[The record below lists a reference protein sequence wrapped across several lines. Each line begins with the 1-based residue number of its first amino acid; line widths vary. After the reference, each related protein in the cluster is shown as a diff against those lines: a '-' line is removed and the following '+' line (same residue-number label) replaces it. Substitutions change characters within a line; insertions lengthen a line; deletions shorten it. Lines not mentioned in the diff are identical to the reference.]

1 MLVPKLRFKREDGT
15 EYPEWNVLPLGERFS
30 FRNGINAS
38 REAFRAEGIH
48 CIGVSDVYKCL
59 PITAE
64 NIIGTV
70 AISDDEIEKSKVNY
84 GDILFQRSSETREDI
99 GHASIYLDYVPSVY
113 NGFVICA
120 KPDELF
126 YNPLY
131 LHYSLQNTRIRNQ
144 TITLGAGSGQHY
156 NIGHE
161 GLAQINA
168 VFPCLEEQ
176 QRISDLI
183 FSVDEVIAQTE
194 SEVQNLEQQKK
205 AIIQKIFSREIRFKN
220 DNGSN
225 FPDWNNIKLSD
236 VLYEYK
242 ETCEKNGTFEHI
254 SLTKVG
260 VVPKSERYERDFL
273 VKDDSKKYRVTHY
286 NDICYNPANL
296 KFGVISRNKYGDGI
310 FSPIY
315 VTFKVTEGYLPSFVE
330 ALVTRRDFIQYA
342 LRFQQGTVYERMAVY
357 PEDLLRIKVFL
368 PCLKEQQKIAD
379 FLSAFDE
386 AIDYAKQ
393 ELDKWRQLKKGLLQ
407 QMFV

>member
-1 MLVPKLRFKREDGT
+1 MENPKIRFKMDNGLDYPHWKEEKWSELGDFLPSGSLSKADLSSEGTPCILYGELYTKYGEIANTIFSKTDSETHVFSKKDDVLLPKSGETPEDISTATCVPYDSISLGGDIIVFRHN
-15 EYPEWNVLPLGERFS
+15 EKVIGRYLSYLISNRAKKSIANIAQGKSIVHINEKSLSNIKLSYPCP
-30 FRNGINAS
+30 
-38 REAFRAEGIH
+38 AEQEKIADFL
-48 CIGVSDVYKCL
+48 S
-59 PITAE
+59 
-64 NIIGTV
+64 TV
-70 AISDDEIEKSKVNY
+70 DEI
-84 GDILFQRSSETREDI
+84 IIQSEMEI
-99 GHASIYLDYVPSVY
+99 
-113 NGFVICA
+113 
-120 KPDELF
+120 
-126 YNPLY
+126 
-131 LHYSLQNTRIRNQ
+131 
-144 TITLGAGSGQHY
+144 
-156 NIGHE
+156 
-161 GLAQINA
+161 
-168 VFPCLEEQ
+168 
-176 QRISDLI
+176 
-183 FSVDEVIAQTE
+183 
-194 SEVQNLEQQKK
+194 QNLEQQKK